1 MKKLLNWSP
10 LSTLELVILL
20 SCFILT
26 ILFFSSMILVD
37 FIMIVIIILRFFR
50 KKKRGQQQLSN
61 EEVKLKNLQANHTQ
75 QEEIW
80 QKLREISLFQTQ
92 ELALPHSALVKEIFD
107 DEEKIQQMIEK
118 ADLSNRQE
126 VQQIQSINF
135 ERFIVILHNYLKIA
149 HKPSDFEDV
158 ERRLQEG
165 EIKIKSYAEKLRE
178 LVRKYNEEGMKEFEI
193 ALRQMEGGGE

>member
-1 MKKLLNWSP
+1 
-10 LSTLELVILL
+10 
-20 SCFILT
+20 
-26 ILFFSSMILVD
+26 
-37 FIMIVIIILRFFR
+37 
-50 KKKRGQQQLSN
+50 
-61 EEVKLKNLQANHTQ
+61 
-75 QEEIW
+75 
-80 QKLREISLFQTQ
+80 
-92 ELALPHSALVKEIFD
+92 
-107 DEEKIQQMIEK
+107 MIEK